1 MITMRM
7 RPMMILGL
15 MVLFAGGCART
26 VLKQDIPV
34 TTNPMGA
41 MIYTNGQLM
50 GATPGTVSL
59 ERNRNHILTLIKE
72 NYRQEDVIITKQY
85 QKDRVYLKAIQSGV
99 NSGLF
104 FKNPAMG
111 INSGM
116 DSISAQEE
124 TGEAYVLS
132 PPAVKVDLKPLSGFF
147 FEPNH
152 RGTAAPAARE
162 TVIRNP
168 GRRVRP
174 RRPPWKG
181 ANWPKRSSRSAP
193 ARRSA
198 RPVRSR
204 RRWRPRLPPSV
215 CHPRRD
221 EGTGEDEHFGRGRH
235 QPRRTGR
242 YHRRACLN
250 DVCLNELR
258 RGAAAPKSPRK
269 EAVMKRVVNMILGMC
284 WAS

>member
-1 MITMRM
+1 MITMHM
-7 RPMMILGL
+7 RSLMTLGL

-41 MIYTNGQLM
+41 QIYANGQLM

-132 PPAVKVDLKPLSGFF
+132 PPAVMVDLKPLSGSSLNQ
-147 FEPNH
+147 PAP
-152 RGTAAPAARE
+152 GTAAPVAKGESPEPRSAGTAEAPTMEKGEFAKEVLKIGAGAALSQARPLEKKVE
-162 TVIRNP
+162 TSSSTRQYVTP
-168 GRRVRP
+168 DGTRVRE
-174 RRPPWKG
+174 KTSTSVG
-181 ANWPKRSSRSAP
+181 VGINP
-193 ARRSA
+193 AGL
-198 RPVRSR
+198 V
-204 RRWRPRLPPSV
+204 
-215 CHPRRD
+215 D
-221 EGTGEDEHFGRGRH
+221 II
-235 QPRRTGR
+235 
-242 YHRRACLN
+242 
-250 DVCLNELR
+250 DVLF
-258 RGAAAPKSPRK
+258 K
-269 EAVMKRVVNMILGMC
+269 
-284 WAS
+284 

>member
-1 MITMRM
+1 MRM
-7 RPMMILGL
+7 RSMMILGL

-41 MIYTNGQLM
+41 QIFANGQLM

-116 DSISAQEE
+116 DSLSAQEE

-132 PPAVKVDLKPLSGFF
+132 PPAVKVDLKPLSGSSSRQTTV
-147 FEPNH
+147 EKA
-152 RGTAAPAARE
+152 TTATKEAAPE
-162 TVIRNP
+162 P
-168 GRRVRP
+168 RP
-174 RRPPWKG
+174 AGP
-181 ANWPKRSSRSAP
+181 AEAP
-193 ARRSA
+193 AR
-198 RPVRSR
+198 
-204 RRWRPRLPPSV
+204 
-215 CHPRRD
+215 
-221 EGTGEDEHFGRGRH
+221 ERGDL
-235 QPRRTGR
+235 TKEILKIG
-242 YHRRACLN
+242 A
-250 DVCLNELR
+250 
-258 RGAAAPKSPRK
+258 GAALSQTRPLEKKVETSSSTRQYVTPDGT
-269 EAVMKRVVNMILGMC
+269 RVREKTSTSVGVGINPAGLVDIIDVLFK
-284 WAS
+284 

>member
-1 MITMRM
+1 MTMRM

-41 MIYTNGQLM
+41 MIYSNGQLM

-104 FKNPAMG
+104 FKNPVMG

-132 PPAVKVDLKPLSGFF
+132 PPAVKVDLKPLSGSFSSQATA
-147 FEPNH
+147 E
-152 RGTAAPAARE
+152 TAAPATKGE
-162 TVIRNP
+162 GP
-168 GRRVRP
+168 EPRP
-174 RRPPWKG
+174 ADP
-181 ANWPKRSSRSAP
+181 AVAP
-193 ARRSA
+193 ARERGELTKEVLKIGAGAALSQA
-198 RPVRSR
+198 RPLEKKVETSSSTRRYVTPDGTRVREKTST
-204 RRWRPRLPPSV
+204 SV
-215 CHPRRD
+215 GVGINPAGLVD
-221 EGTGEDEHFGRGRH
+221 II
-235 QPRRTGR
+235 
-242 YHRRACLN
+242 
-250 DVCLNELR
+250 DVLF
-258 RGAAAPKSPRK
+258 K
-269 EAVMKRVVNMILGMC
+269 
-284 WAS
+284 

>member
-41 MIYTNGQLM
+41 MIYTNGQPM
-50 GATPGTVSL
+50 GTTPGTVSL

-132 PPAVKVDLKPLSGFF
+132 PPAVKVDLKPLSGSSSSQTTA
-147 FEPNH
+147 E
-152 RGTAAPAARE
+152 TAAPAATGESPEPRPAGPAEAPAMERGELTKEVLKIGAGAALSQARPLEKKVE
-162 TVIRNP
+162 TSSSTRRYVTP
-168 GRRVRP
+168 DGTRVRE
-174 RRPPWKG
+174 KTSTSVG
-181 ANWPKRSSRSAP
+181 VGINP
-193 ARRSA
+193 AGL
-198 RPVRSR
+198 V
-204 RRWRPRLPPSV
+204 
-215 CHPRRD
+215 D
-221 EGTGEDEHFGRGRH
+221 II
-235 QPRRTGR
+235 
-242 YHRRACLN
+242 
-250 DVCLNELR
+250 DVLF
-258 RGAAAPKSPRK
+258 K
-269 EAVMKRVVNMILGMC
+269 
-284 WAS
+284 